1 MVRHDDDYDDE
12 RRRLGMRVS
21 RLRASKGLSQSQLAM
36 MVEMHRPTLN
46 LIESG
51 QANPQFVT
59 LVRIAEGL
67 GVKIEDLFRD

>member
-1 MVRHDDDYDDE
+1 
-12 RRRLGMRVS
+12 
-21 RLRASKGLSQSQLAM
+21 M